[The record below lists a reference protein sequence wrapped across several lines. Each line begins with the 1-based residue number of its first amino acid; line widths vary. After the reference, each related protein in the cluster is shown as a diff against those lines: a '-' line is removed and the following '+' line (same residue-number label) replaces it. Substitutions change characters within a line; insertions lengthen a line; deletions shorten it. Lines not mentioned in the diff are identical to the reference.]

1 VCARMVDYRDLHP
14 DDVAACGGQVRLAD
28 RREAMKKKAAKV
40 GSKAKPVEV
49 VPIAS
54 SLDKRLSMVALG
66 DLKPHPRNYRV
77 HLDDQL
83 AHIVES
89 LKEYGFYRNVV
100 VARDGTILAGHG
112 VVEAARRMELRAIPV
127 IRLDLDSDD
136 PRALKVL
143 TGDNEIARIA
153 DVDDRALT
161 ELLKEIKDKDE
172 AGLLGTGYDEQML
185 AALVMVTRPASEI
198 ANFDAA
204 KEWVGMPDFDPGSK
218 AFYLTVQFQNAD
230 DRLAFLKKAGIS
242 ESRHSEFSD
251 GAHWSMW
258 WPERD
263 INDLASVQLVE
274 SDE

>member
-1 VCARMVDYRDLHP
+1 MVDYRDLHP

-89 LKEYGFYRNVV
+89 LKEHGFYRNVV

-112 VVEAARRMELRAIPV
+112 VVEAARRMELSAIPV
-127 IRLDLDSDD
+127 IRLDLDADD

-143 TGDNEIARIA
+143 TGDNEIARGA

-161 ELLKEIKDKDE
+161 ELLKEIKEKDE
-172 AGLLGTGYDEQML
+172 AGLLGTGYDEQMV
-185 AALVMVTRPASEI
+185 AALVMVTRTSEEI
-198 ANFDAA
+198 PDFDAA
-204 KEWVGMPDFDPGSK
+204 AEWIGMPDFEATPLPQKIVVSFANKEARDDFARKLSVTITDRSK
-218 AFYLTVQFQNAD
+218 A
-230 DRLAFLKKAGIS
+230 
-242 ESRHSEFSD
+242 
-251 GAHWSMW
+251 MW
-258 WPERD
+258 WPPRERD
-263 INDLASVQLVE
+263 DVSSLRFAG
-274 SDE
+274 